1 MIVLS
6 ALTGCLFA
14 NALLLL
20 IWFFFVNQ
28 DVSVCV
34 CVKSTWTVVLER
46 LCMPAQQIQQKSSN
60 KTQDK
65 GYWMW
70 CKAQHQGYFIY
81 MFIIKL
87 HLHILVYAVTHDF
100 STLSKCMSEL
110 WSKTGGCRFFCRNI
124 FCRSLVLTQLSSDV
138 GNGLVAHTAEATLA
152 IALINKHQT
161 LVIFLSDCNVIVSD
175 VLFLSCCKLAVLA
188 VVATSSNNENY

>member
-1 MIVLS
+1 M
-6 ALTGCLFA
+6 
-14 NALLLL
+14 
-20 IWFFFVNQ
+20 
-28 DVSVCV
+28 SVCV
-34 CVKSTWTVVLER
+34 RSTWTVVPER
-46 LCMPAQQIQQKSSN
+46 LCMLAQQIQQKSSN

-87 HLHILVYAVTHDF
+87 CLHTLVCAITHDF
-100 STLSKCMSEL
+100 STLSKMHVR
-110 WSKTGGCRFFCRNI
+110 TMVYDFGGSRFFCRSI

-138 GNGLVAHTAEATLA
+138 GKGLVAHTMTQLKAATLA

-161 LVIFLSDCNVIVSD
+161 LVISLNDCNVIVSY
-175 VLFLSCCKLAVLA
+175 VLFWA
-188 VVATSSNNENY
+188 VVS